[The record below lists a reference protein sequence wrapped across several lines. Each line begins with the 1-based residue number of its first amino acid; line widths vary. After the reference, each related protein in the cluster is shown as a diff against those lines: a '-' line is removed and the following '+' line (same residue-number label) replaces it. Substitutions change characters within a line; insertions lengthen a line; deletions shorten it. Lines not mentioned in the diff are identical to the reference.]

1 MTLINL
7 DLDSPSDSDT
17 SIQTDSEQEE
27 NVPIRVP
34 PHTQL
39 PVTVPPGFLAD
50 EPPDA
55 QPLSARRIVWSETP
69 LHDRVGFA
77 MIIDNVLSPS
87 ECATLLSLAEASA
100 GGRWRAATVNVGPGV
115 EVLRRSYRDSDRIL
129 FQSSEVAERIWA
141 RCLRAEGLLEGLPR
155 QRELGGEY
163 EVAGLSEK
171 MRFLRYESGQFF
183 RRRSPSSLGWLAI
196 FPF

>member
-7 DLDSPSDSDT
+7 DLDPPSGSDS
-17 SIQTDSEQEE
+17 SIQTDPEQEE

-39 PVTVPPGFLAD
+39 AVAIPPGFLLD

-55 QPLSARRIVWSETP
+55 RPLSAKRIVWAETP

-77 MIIDNVLSPS
+77 MVVDNVLSPS

-100 GGRWRAATVNVGPGV
+100 GGRWGPATVSVGPGV
-115 EVLRRSYRDSDRIL
+115 EVLRRSYRDSGRIL
-129 FQSSEVAERIWA
+129 FQSGELAGRIWA
-141 RCLRAEGLLEGLPR
+141 RCVRTEGLLEGLPT

-183 RRRSPSSLGWLAI
+183 RRRSPFSLG
-196 FPF
+196 